1 MRDRCGQ
8 CDLCLKACPTQAFVG
23 PYILDA
29 RRCISYLTIELK
41 GAMPRH
47 LRSLVGNHIFGCDIC
62 QDVCPYNVKAQAT
75 AEAAF
80 GPRPGLHAPQLIPLL
95 KLTDA
100 EFAPAL
106 SRQPDSARETA
117 RLPT

>member
-1 MRDRCGQ
+1 MTGRCATAAANAI
-8 CDLCLKACPTQAFVG
+8 LCLKACPTNAFVG

-47 LRSLVGNHIFGCDIC
+47 LRPLVGNHIFGCDIC
-62 QDVCPYNVKAQAT
+62 QEVCPYNVKAQAT

-80 GPRPGLHAPQLIPLL
+80 GPRPGLFAPQLIPLL
-95 KLTDA
+95 VVD
-100 EFAPAL
+100 
-106 SRQPDSARETA
+106 RR
-117 RLPT
+117 